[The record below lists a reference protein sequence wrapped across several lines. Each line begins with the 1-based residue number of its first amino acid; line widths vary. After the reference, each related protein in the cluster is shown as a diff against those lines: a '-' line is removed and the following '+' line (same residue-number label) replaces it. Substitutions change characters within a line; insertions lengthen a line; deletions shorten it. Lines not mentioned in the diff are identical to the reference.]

1 MLYVARR
8 RVAEEPVSKLAIW
21 SRRLA
26 LFAVAVVLLVIV
38 IVNLGFLEPVPAIA
52 TLAGSL
58 FFALVAMMLAFGA
71 FVVIWR
77 QGLRGIGLAV
87 AALAIGIAMLAYPA
101 YLGVLFYQLPAVNDI
116 TTDPVDPPRF
126 EAIARLRPRGANSV
140 VYPGAAAM
148 KLQRATYPDIEPL
161 IVSVPPAEAY
171 EAALAVITK
180 RKWRIVDVRPPLA
193 GRREGRI
200 EAVVR
205 TPLMGFR
212 DDVVLRVRAAEDG
225 ARIDMR
231 SASRF
236 GTHDFGANA
245 SRLRSLSNDID
256 EVAGTEKPQ
265 PKAPPKPA
273 PKKGI
278 NRRGDRSR

>member
-8 RVAEEPVSKLAIW
+8 RVADEPVSKLAIW

-26 LFAVAVVLLVIV
+26 LFAVAVVLLVVV
-38 IVNLGFLEPVPAIA
+38 IVNVGFLEPVPAIA
-52 TLAGSL
+52 ALAGSL
-58 FFALVAMMLAFGA
+58 FFALVAIVLALGA

-87 AALAIGIAMLAYPA
+87 AALGIGVVMLAYPA
-101 YLGVLFYQLPAVNDI
+101 YLAVLFYRLPAVNDI
-116 TTDPVDPPRF
+116 TTDPTDPPRF
-126 EAIARLRPRGANSV
+126 EAIARLRPRGANPV
-140 VYPGAAAM
+140 AYPGAVYV

-161 IVSVPPAEAY
+161 IVSVPPSEAY

-180 RKWRIVDVRPPLA
+180 RKWLIVDVRPPLT

-212 DDVVLRVRAAEDG
+212 DDVVVRVRADEDG

-245 SRLRSLSNDID
+245 SRLRSLSSDID
-256 EVAGTEKPQ
+256 DAASAEKPK
-265 PKAPPKPA
+265 PKEPAKPA
-273 PKKGI
+273 PKKALG
-278 NRRGDRSR
+278 RRGDRSR

>member
-26 LFAVAVVLLVIV
+26 LFATAVVLLVIV
-38 IVNLGFLEPVPAIA
+38 IVNLGFLDPLPAIS

-58 FFALVAMMLAFGA
+58 FFALVAMVLAFGA

-77 QGLRGIGLAV
+77 QGLRGLGLAV
-87 AALAIGIAMLAYPA
+87 AALSIGIAMLAYPA
-101 YLGVLFYQLPAVNDI
+101 YLGVLFYRLPAVNDI

-126 EAIARLRPRGANSV
+126 EAIARLRPRGANPIA
-140 VYPGAAAM
+140 YPGAAALQ
-148 KLQRATYPDIEPL
+148 LQRAAYPDIEPL
-161 IVSVPPAEAY
+161 LVSVPPLEAY
-171 EAALAVITK
+171 DAALAVITK
-180 RKWRIVDVRPPLA
+180 RKWRIVDVRPPQT

-200 EAVVR
+200 EAVAR

-212 DDVVLRVRAAEDG
+212 DDIVVRVRAAEDG

-231 SASRF
+231 SASRY
-236 GTHDFGANA
+236 GVHDFGANA
-245 SRLRSLSNDID
+245 SRLRSLSSDID
-256 EVAGTEKPQ
+256 DLAGAEKAK
-265 PKAPPKPA
+265 PKPPPKPA
-273 PKKGI
+273 PKKAAQPGK
-278 NRRGDRSR
+278 R

>member
-26 LFAVAVVLLVIV
+26 LFAMAVVLLVIV
-38 IVNLGFLEPVPAIA
+38 IVNLGFLDPLPAIS

-58 FFALVAMMLAFGA
+58 FFALVAMVLAFGA

-77 QGLRGIGLAV
+77 QGLRGLGLAV
-87 AALAIGIAMLAYPA
+87 AALGIGIAMLAYPA
-101 YLGVLFYQLPAVNDI
+101 YLGVLFYRLPAVNDI

-126 EAIARLRPRGANSV
+126 EAIARLRPRGANPIA
-140 VYPGAAAM
+140 YPGAAALQ
-148 KLQRATYPDIEPL
+148 LQRAAYPDIEPL
-161 IVSVPPAEAY
+161 LVSVPPLEAY
-171 EAALAVITK
+171 DAALAVITK
-180 RKWRIVDVRPPLA
+180 RKWRIVDVRPPQT

-200 EAVVR
+200 EAVAR

-212 DDVVLRVRAAEDG
+212 DDIVVRVRAAEDG

-231 SASRF
+231 SASRY
-236 GTHDFGANA
+236 GVHDFGANA
-245 SRLRSLSNDID
+245 SRLRSLSSDID
-256 EVAGTEKPQ
+256 DLAGAEKAK
-265 PKAPPKPA
+265 PKPPPKPA
-273 PKKGI
+273 PKKAAQPGK
-278 NRRGDRSR
+278 R

>member
-8 RVAEEPVSKLAIW
+8 RVAEEPVSKLAMW

-58 FFALVAMMLAFGA
+58 FFALVAMVLAFGA

-87 AALAIGIAMLAYPA
+87 AALGIGVAMLAYPT
-101 YLGVLFYQLPAVNDI
+101 YLGVLFYRLPAVNDI

-140 VYPGAAAM
+140 AYPGAAAM

-161 IVSVPPAEAY
+161 VVSVPPAEAY

-193 GRREGRI
+193 GRREGRV

-212 DDVVLRVRAAEDG
+212 DDVVIRVRAAEDG
-225 ARIDMR
+225 ARVDMR

-245 SRLRSLSNDID
+245 SRLRALSNDID
-256 EVAGTEKPQ
+256 DVAGAEKPK

-273 PKKGI
+273 PKKGAQPA
-278 NRRGDRSR
+278 RR

>member
-8 RVAEEPVSKLAIW
+8 RVAEEPVSKLAMW

-58 FFALVAMMLAFGA
+58 FFALVAMVLAFGA

-87 AALAIGIAMLAYPA
+87 AALGIGVAMLAYPT
-101 YLGVLFYQLPAVNDI
+101 YLGVLFYRLPAVNDI

-140 VYPGAAAM
+140 AYPGAAAM

-161 IVSVPPAEAY
+161 VVSVPPAEAY

-193 GRREGRI
+193 GRREGRV

-212 DDVVLRVRAAEDG
+212 DDVVIRVRAAEDG
-225 ARIDMR
+225 ARVDMR

-236 GTHDFGANA
+236 GTHAFGANA
-245 SRLRSLSNDID
+245 SRLRALSNDID
-256 EVAGTEKPQ
+256 DVAGAEKPK

-273 PKKGI
+273 PKKGAQPA
-278 NRRGDRSR
+278 RR

>member
-8 RVAEEPVSKLAIW
+8 RVAEEPVSKLAMW

-26 LFAVAVVLLVIV
+26 LFAIAVVLLVIV

-58 FFALVAMMLAFGA
+58 FFALVAMVLGFGA

-87 AALAIGIAMLAYPA
+87 AALGIGVAMLAYPT
-101 YLGVLFYQLPAVNDI
+101 YLGVLFYRLPAVNDI

-140 VYPGAAAM
+140 AYPGAAAM

-161 IVSVPPAEAY
+161 VVSVPPAEAY

-193 GRREGRI
+193 GRREGRV

-212 DDVVLRVRAAEDG
+212 DDVVIRVRAAEDG
-225 ARIDMR
+225 ARVDMR

-245 SRLRSLSNDID
+245 SRLRALSNDID
-256 EVAGTEKPQ
+256 DVAGAEKPK
-265 PKAPPKPA
+265 PKALPKPA
-273 PKKGI
+273 PKKGLS
-278 NRRGDRSR
+278 RRGDKSR

>member
-8 RVAEEPVSKLAIW
+8 RVAEEPVSKLAMW

-58 FFALVAMMLAFGA
+58 FFALVAMVLAFGA

-87 AALAIGIAMLAYPA
+87 AALAIGVVMLAYPA
-101 YLGVLFYQLPAVNDI
+101 YLAVLFYRLPGVNDI

-126 EAIARLRPRGANSV
+126 EAISRLRPRGANSV
-140 VYPGAAAM
+140 AYPGAAYT

-161 IVSVPPAEAY
+161 IVSVPPSEAY

-180 RKWRIVDVRPPLA
+180 RKWRIVDVRPPLT

-212 DDVVLRVRAAEDG
+212 DDLVVRVRAAEDG

-236 GTHDFGANA
+236 GTHDLGANA
-245 SRLRSLSNDID
+245 SRLRSLSSDID
-256 EVAGTEKPQ
+256 DAASAEKPK

-273 PKKGI
+273 PKKGAQP
-278 NRRGDRSR
+278 RR

>member
-8 RVAEEPVSKLAIW
+8 RVAEEPVSKLAMW

-58 FFALVAMMLAFGA
+58 FFALVAMVVAFGA

-87 AALAIGIAMLAYPA
+87 AALGIGVAMLAYPA
-101 YLGVLFYQLPAVNDI
+101 YLGVLFYRLPAVNDI

-140 VYPGAAAM
+140 AYPGAAAM

-161 IVSVPPAEAY
+161 VVSVPPAEAY

-212 DDVVLRVRAAEDG
+212 DDVVIRVRAAEDG
-225 ARIDMR
+225 ARVDMR

-245 SRLRSLSNDID
+245 SRLRALSNDID
-256 EVAGTEKPQ
+256 DVAGAEKPK

-273 PKKGI
+273 PKKGAQPA
-278 NRRGDRSR
+278 RR

>member
-8 RVAEEPVSKLAIW
+8 RVAEEPVSKLATW

-26 LFAVAVVLLVIV
+26 LFAVAVVLLVVV

-58 FFALVAMMLAFGA
+58 FFALVAMVLALGA

-87 AALAIGIAMLAYPA
+87 AALGIGVVMLAYPA
-101 YLGVLFYQLPAVNDI
+101 YLAVLFYRLPAVNDI

-140 VYPGAAAM
+140 AYPGAAAM

-161 IVSVPPAEAY
+161 IVSVPPVDAY

-180 RKWRIVDVRPPLA
+180 RKWRIVDVRPPQA

-212 DDVVLRVRAAEDG
+212 DDLVVRVRAAEDG
-225 ARIDMR
+225 ARVDMR

-256 EVAGTEKPQ
+256 DVAGAEKPK

-273 PKKGI
+273 PKKGAQPA
-278 NRRGDRSR
+278 RR

>member
-8 RVAEEPVSKLAIW
+8 RVADEPISKLAMW

-58 FFALVAMMLAFGA
+58 FFALVAMVLAFGA

-77 QGLRGIGLAV
+77 QGLRGIGLAI
-87 AALAIGIAMLAYPA
+87 AALGIGVVMLVYPA
-101 YLGVLFYQLPAVNDI
+101 YLAALFYRLPAVNDI

-140 VYPGAAAM
+140 AYPGAAYM

-161 IVSVPPAEAY
+161 IVSVPPADAY

-180 RKWRIVDVRPPLA
+180 RKWRIVDLRPPLT

-212 DDVVLRVRAAEDG
+212 DDVVVRVRAAEDG
-225 ARIDMR
+225 ARVDMR

-245 SRLRSLSNDID
+245 SRVRSLSNDID
-256 EVAGTEKPQ
+256 DAASAEKPK
-265 PKAPPKPA
+265 PKAPPTKAA
-273 PKKGI
+273 PKKGAQP
-278 NRRGDRSR
+278 RRR

>member
-8 RVAEEPVSKLAIW
+8 RVADEPISKLAMW

-26 LFAVAVVLLVIV
+26 LFAIAVVLLVIV

-52 TLAGSL
+52 SLAGSL
-58 FFALVAMMLAFGA
+58 FFALVAMVLAFGA

-87 AALAIGIAMLAYPA
+87 TALAIGIGMLAYPA
-101 YLGVLFYQLPAVNDI
+101 YLAVLFYRLPAVNDI
-116 TTDPVDPPRF
+116 TTDPIDPPRF
-126 EAIARLRPRGANSV
+126 EAIARLRPRGANPV
-140 VYPGAAAM
+140 AYPGAPAM
-148 KLQRATYPDIEPL
+148 QLQRATYPDIEPL
-161 IVSVPPAEAY
+161 MVSVPPADAY
-171 EAALAVITK
+171 DAALAVITK
-180 RKWRIVDVRPPLA
+180 RKWRIVDVRPPQA

-212 DDVVLRVRAAEDG
+212 DDIVVRVRAAEDG
-225 ARIDMR
+225 ARVDMR

-256 EVAGTEKPQ
+256 DVAGAEKPK
-265 PKAPPKPA
+265 PKPPPKPA
-273 PKKGI
+273 AKKAAQPP
-278 NRRGDRSR
+278 RR